1 MTKQELLAQLK
12 ARLDES
18 EKLHLQLY
26 DLAKELERSVGA
38 VPKSEWDIAPF
49 KVVHLYRARL
59 YTENAEEKQDKTS
72 EALYE
77 AIESLKETPERLLEQ
92 AAGRDAT

>member
-1 MTKQELLAQLK
+1 MTKQELLKQLK

-18 EKLHLQLY
+18 EKLHLQLC
-26 DLAKELERSVGA
+26 DLAKELNAALER
-38 VPKSEWDIAPF
+38 VPKSEWDTKPF
-49 KVVHLYRARL
+49 EAVHLYRARL
-59 YTENAEEKQDKTS
+59 YAENAEEKQDKTS

-92 AAGRDAT
+92 SARSETT